1 MKKISFC
8 LVIILFVTAC
18 ISNPTGNNRQNE
30 EEPATYIS
38 KGDSIVKITFDTLRN
53 TLVKTIGEKGLAG
66 ALRFCN
72 MEALPITT
80 SYASEGITVGR
91 VSDKNRNSKNGLSDF
106 DKIEWEKYTILLA
119 NKDSLKP
126 VVVSRNKEFHYY
138 KPILMQSMCLNCHGT
153 PGNEM
158 PIDLLPVIDSLY
170 PTDQAKGYKA
180 GDLRGM
186 WHVVFAKK

>member
-72 MEALPITT
+72 MEALPITA

-91 VSDKNRNSKNGLSDF
+91 VSDKNRNSNMDFLTLIKLNGKNIQSCWPI
-106 DKIEWEKYTILLA
+106 KI
-119 NKDSLKP
+119 
-126 VVVSRNKEFHYY
+126 R
-138 KPILMQSMCLNCHGT
+138 
-153 PGNEM
+153 
-158 PIDLLPVIDSLY
+158 
-170 PTDQAKGYKA
+170 
-180 GDLRGM
+180 
-186 WHVVFAKK
+186 